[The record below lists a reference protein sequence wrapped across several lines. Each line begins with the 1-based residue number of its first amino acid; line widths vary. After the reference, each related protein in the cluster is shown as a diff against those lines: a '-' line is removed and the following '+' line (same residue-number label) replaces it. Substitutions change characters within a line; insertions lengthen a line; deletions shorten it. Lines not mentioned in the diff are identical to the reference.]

1 MGRRRAGE
9 TPRCPSKKRS
19 TTHHPTHHS
28 ACYAY
33 GRSFNPTTRAL
44 GRLLAAL
51 EGTEAGYATASG
63 LSAIAAVIMN
73 LCDAGDAVVS
83 SATVYGGTYALLH
96 DFLPRKAGVRTV
108 FVDTSDMSA
117 VKNALATTP
126 NVKCL
131 YVETLSNPVLAVADI
146 PALADAAHAAGVPL
160 VVDNTFAPCAVT
172 PAKWGAD
179 IVVSDGGVFVSS
191 CACFGMACAFF
202 FFDWRCRDGE
212 I

>member
-1 MGRRRAGE
+1 
-9 TPRCPSKKRS
+9 
-19 TTHHPTHHS
+19 
-28 ACYAY
+28 
-33 GRSFNPTTRAL
+33 
-44 GRLLAAL
+44 
-51 EGTEAGYATASG
+51 
-63 LSAIAAVIMN
+63 MN

-108 FVDTSDMSA
+108 FVDTSDMEA
-117 VKNALATTP
+117 VKKALATTP

-179 IVVSDGGVFVSS
+179 IVVRLGVGGVEYRAARDLEERVL
-191 CACFGMACAFF
+191 FF
-202 FFDWRCRDGE
+202 FLLAVSGRGDPRSARAH
-212 I
+212 